1 MVSLTDYLNE
11 SLRQHISV
19 DVISVLEKHGSY
31 VGCET
36 QAIEICQALQEKA
49 EDKKQ
54 QTITID
60 FSNINV
66 PDKFFDKVRII
77 LRNIP
82 GRPDTSYDAY
92 FGGKNF
98 HDNKFGCIRLYIDCD
113 VNDLINSKSIDGDL
127 YSSVCHELM
136 HTYEDFQ
143 LTKPGKDGLSKLLDY
158 EYKQANDNLYKG
170 KLVDFY
176 KYFFMEPE
184 KNAYIGELREQML
197 AKAKKLSIYDRN
209 SSKKLLNEFKNTD
222 IYKNYINIIT
232 AINSLN
238 PEDDAVNDIM
248 KLAAFKGMTPN
259 KVVKKLK
266 DDALRLK
273 NKLEKTVAKT
283 LSDCVEIIWPPRN
296 IVYGSK

>member
-1 MVSLTDYLNE
+1 MVSLVDYLNE

-31 VGCET
+31 DGCET
-36 QAIEICQALQEKA
+36 QATEICNVLYEKA
-49 EDKKQ
+49 EDKKHQ
-54 QTITID
+54 LINID
-60 FSNINV
+60 FKDVDVQN
-66 PDKFFDKVRII
+66 KFFNKISII
-77 LRNIP
+77 LRKTSE
-82 GRPDTSYDAY
+82 RPDTSYDVY

-98 HDNKFGCIRLYIDCD
+98 HDDKFECIRLYIDCN
-113 VNDLINSKSIDGDL
+113 VNELINNKSIDGDL

-136 HTYEDFQ
+136 HAYEDFQ
-143 LTKPGKDGLSKLLDY
+143 LTKSGKDGLSKLLDY
-158 EYKQANDNLYKG
+158 EYTNASKNLHKG

-232 AINSLN
+232 AINSLS
-238 PEDDAVNDIM
+238 PDDECINDIM
-248 KLAAFKGMTPN
+248 KLKAFQGMTPN

-273 NKLEKTVAKT
+273 NKFEKTVAKT

-296 IVYGSK
+296 VVYSSE